1 MTVVAQG
8 YIGRNPA
15 DSSVIIA
22 RQTYRPTGVQTD
34 FTFSSGYTVGY
45 IDAYVNGVKL
55 IEGDDFEAGDTSTV
69 GLSSA
74 AQSGDVVQLVAYK
87 AFNIGNVTDAT
98 GGFTV
103 GNDLT
108 VNGTLFVGTAITA
121 NAGVISATQFVG
133 DGSNLTGL
141 ANTDII
147 SAQNFTLS
155 GVGTFSSDIDVDGHT
170 ELDNLRATG
179 VVTFSGPV
187 SIAGTLSYED
197 VTNVDS
203 VGLATFQAGIE
214 IDDSITHLGDTNTK
228 IRFPAVDTFTVET
241 NGSEAFRI
249 TSDGNVGIGTDN
261 PGARLDVEGDQ
272 SDTDTVSGNS
282 VFDIAHFNVSG
293 GTNEA
298 VRFYHDDT
306 NNVSYLHR
314 TYNGGDLGFSL
325 RSGGTNT
332 ERLRIT
338 SGGDVGIGTVIPT
351 DPVNSGN
358 SAKLAVGIVTAR
370 EYFGDGSNL
379 SGTGIVVG
387 SGQTVITSTSTF
399 NSGSQ
404 VYAHNSA
411 MDASYTAVGTGSIL
425 VTWSWSF
432 TNSAGSSD
440 MTWTIFR
447 KINSGSASELSLIV
461 NPSLVGS
468 SSAGMIP
475 NFRENTGTQGI
486 RICYSFID
494 TPGQSAGDLITYEH
508 HVKCEGSN
516 TLNLN
521 FGAQTEARHSTTVS
535 TITFLEL
542 SS

>member
-241 NGSEAFRI
+241 DGSERFRVTSTGKLEAYKGTSATGKTSGSEAFTVGNGAGNKRFAVYP
-249 TSDGNVGIGTDN
+249 DGTAVI
-261 PGARLDVEGDQ
+261 
-272 SDTDTVSGNS
+272 
-282 VFDIAHFNVSG
+282 G
-293 GTNEA
+293 GTG
-298 VRFYHDDT
+298 DI
-306 NNVSYLHR
+306 NNNNILLQNTGSAS
-314 TYNGGDLGFSL
+314 FS
-325 RSGGTNT
+325 
-332 ERLRIT
+332 
-338 SGGDVGIGTVIPT
+338 GDVGIGTT
-351 DPVNSGN
+351 
-358 SAKLAVGIVTAR
+358 
-370 EYFGDGSNL
+370 
-379 SGTGIVVG
+379 
-387 SGQTVITSTSTF
+387 
-399 NSGSQ
+399 
-404 VYAHNSA
+404 
-411 MDASYTAVGTGSIL
+411 
-425 VTWSWSF
+425 
-432 TNSAGSSD
+432 
-440 MTWTIFR
+440 
-447 KINSGSASELSLIV
+447 
-461 NPSLVGS
+461 
-468 SSAGMIP
+468 IP
-475 NFRENTGTQGI
+475 NNPANVNTHLVYPRYI
-486 RICYSFID
+486 
-494 TPGQSAGDLITYEH
+494 A
-508 HVKCEGSN
+508 
-516 TLNLN
+516 
-521 FGAQTEARHSTTVS
+521 
-535 TITFLEL
+535 
-542 SS
+542 SSHPPKYNDNIMK

>member
-241 NGSEAFRI
+241 AGNERVRVTSGGSVGINTASPDRVLHVFSTNGTVAHFES
-249 TSDGNVGIGTDN
+249 GNVNTISQIVFEGL
-261 PGARLDVEGDQ
+261 GASAPPNLGATGEHL
-272 SDTDTVSGNS
+272 
-282 VFDIAHFNVSG
+282 HF
-293 GTNEA
+293 T
-298 VRFYHDDT
+298 T
-306 NNVSYLHR
+306 NNL
-314 TYNGGDLGFSL
+314 
-325 RSGGTNT
+325 
-332 ERLRIT
+332 ERVRVT
-338 SGGDVGIGTVIPT
+338 SGGDVGIGTVTPT

-379 SGTGIVVG
+379 TGISVG
-387 SGQTVITSTSTF
+387 LTTEDQNDSNAVITLDLTAAQDHRVVATGICTISVTNGSEADSHTVRIV
-399 NSGSQ
+399 NSGVST
-404 VYAHNSA
+404 VGFSTYFLFPSGAA
-411 MDASYTAVGTGSIL
+411 PDLPTADGAISLI
-425 VTWSWSF
+425 SF
-432 TNSAGSSD
+432 TVH
-440 MTWTIFR
+440 R
-447 KINSGSASELSLIV
+447 
-461 NPSLVGS
+461 VGV
-468 SSAGMIP
+468 A
-475 NFRENTGTQGI
+475 GTQLL
-486 RICYSFID
+486 
-494 TPGQSAGDLITYEH
+494 AGA
-508 HVKCEGSN
+508 S
-516 TLNLN
+516 LN
-521 FGAQTEARHSTTVS
+521 FS
-535 TITFLEL
+535 
-542 SS
+542 

>member
-170 ELDNLRATG
+170 ELDNLNVTG
-179 VVTFSGPV
+179 VATFSGPV

-314 TYNGGDLGFSL
+314 TDNGGDLGFSL

-338 SGGDVGIGTVIPT
+338 DAGNVGIGTVTPT

-379 SGTGIVVG
+379 TGISVG
-387 SGQTVITSTSTF
+387 LTTEDQNDSNAVITLDLTAAQDHRVVATGICTISVTNGSEADSHTVRIV
-399 NSGSQ
+399 NSGVST
-404 VYAHNSA
+404 VGFSTYFLFPSGATPDLPIADGAISLISFTVHR
-411 MDASYTAVGTGSIL
+411 VGT
-425 VTWSWSF
+425 
-432 TNSAGSSD
+432 A
-440 MTWTIFR
+440 
-447 KINSGSASELSLIV
+447 
-461 NPSLVGS
+461 
-468 SSAGMIP
+468 
-475 NFRENTGTQGI
+475 GTQLLAGASLN
-486 RICYSFID
+486 YS
-494 TPGQSAGDLITYEH
+494 
-508 HVKCEGSN
+508 
-516 TLNLN
+516 
-521 FGAQTEARHSTTVS
+521 
-535 TITFLEL
+535 
-542 SS
+542 

>member
-34 FTFSSGYTVGY
+34 FTFTSGYTVGY

-87 AFNIGNVTDAT
+87 AFNVGNVTDAT

-170 ELDNLRATG
+170 ELDNLNVTG
-179 VVTFSGPV
+179 VATFSGPV

-241 NGSEAFRI
+241 NGSEALRVD
-249 TSDGNVGIGTDN
+249 SSQNVGLGTDN
-261 PGARLDVEGDQ
+261 PGNLLHLLGNTPRIEIQDTAGTVNAARPGVFMRDSAGSNLFFIGNGG
-272 SDTDTVSGNS
+272 TGNS
-282 VFDIAHFNVSG
+282 DLTLINYQTDDIEF
-293 GTNEA
+293 
-298 VRFYHDDT
+298 
-306 NNVSYLHR
+306 R
-314 TYNGGDLGFSL
+314 TQ
-325 RSGGTNT
+325 NT

-338 SGGDVGIGTVIPT
+338 DTGDVGIGTDTPT
-351 DPVNSGN
+351 DPANSGN
-358 SAKLAVGIVTAR
+358 TAKLSVGIVTAN

-379 SGTGIVVG
+379 TGISVG
-387 SGQTVITSTSTF
+387 LTTEDQNDSNAVITLDLTAAQDHRVVATGICTISVTNGSEADSHTVRIV
-399 NSGSQ
+399 NSGVST
-404 VYAHNSA
+404 VGFSTYFLFPSGAA
-411 MDASYTAVGTGSIL
+411 PDLPTADGAISLI
-425 VTWSWSF
+425 SF
-432 TNSAGSSD
+432 TVH
-440 MTWTIFR
+440 R
-447 KINSGSASELSLIV
+447 
-461 NPSLVGS
+461 VGV
-468 SSAGMIP
+468 A
-475 NFRENTGTQGI
+475 GTQLLAGASLN
-486 RICYSFID
+486 YS
-494 TPGQSAGDLITYEH
+494 
-508 HVKCEGSN
+508 
-516 TLNLN
+516 
-521 FGAQTEARHSTTVS
+521 
-535 TITFLEL
+535 
-542 SS
+542 

>member
-55 IEGDDFEAGDTSTV
+55 IEGDDFEAGNTSTV

-170 ELDNLRATG
+170 ELDNLNVTG
-179 VVTFSGPV
+179 VATFSGPV

-241 NGSEAFRI
+241 AGNERVRVTSGGS
-249 TSDGNVGIGTDN
+249 VGINTASPDRVLHVFSTNGT
-261 PGARLDVEGDQ
+261 V
-272 SDTDTVSGNS
+272 
-282 VFDIAHFNVSG
+282 AHFESSNANTISQIVFEGLGASAPPNLG
-293 GTNEA
+293 ATGEHLHFT
-298 VRFYHDDT
+298 T
-306 NNVSYLHR
+306 NNL
-314 TYNGGDLGFSL
+314 
-325 RSGGTNT
+325 
-332 ERLRIT
+332 ERVRVT
-338 SGGDVGIGTVIPT
+338 SGGDVGIGTVTPT

-358 SAKLAVGIVTAR
+358 SAKLAVGIVTAN

-379 SGTGIVVG
+379 TGISVGLTTEDQNDSNAVITLDLTAAQDHRVVATGICTISVTNGSEADSHTVRIVNSGVSTVGFSTYFLFPSGT
-387 SGQTVITSTSTF
+387 TP
-399 NSGSQ
+399 
-404 VYAHNSA
+404 
-411 MDASYTAVGTGSIL
+411 DLPTADGAISLI
-425 VTWSWSF
+425 SF
-432 TNSAGSSD
+432 TVH
-440 MTWTIFR
+440 R
-447 KINSGSASELSLIV
+447 
-461 NPSLVGS
+461 VGV
-468 SSAGMIP
+468 A
-475 NFRENTGTQGI
+475 GTQLL
-486 RICYSFID
+486 
-494 TPGQSAGDLITYEH
+494 AGA
-508 HVKCEGSN
+508 S
-516 TLNLN
+516 LN
-521 FGAQTEARHSTTVS
+521 FS
-535 TITFLEL
+535 
-542 SS
+542 